1 MIPFAAMPLHPALHS
16 ALASLGLTAATPIQ
30 AATLPVLL
38 AGRDVVA
45 RAQTGSGKTLAYGLP
60 LLHHLDLTRQRL
72 QALVL
77 VPTRE
82 LAAQVTAEL
91 RKAARD
97 LGGVRILEVC
107 GGTPGAAQRAS
118 IERGVHVIVGTPGRC
133 LDMFARGV
141 APAGDIDVLVLDEAD
156 RMLDMGFAPQ
166 VEALLEGLPAA
177 RQTALFS
184 ATWPSGMDG
193 LAARWMRDASH
204 VEVPTDAPEVDHHL
218 HVVEDPDRVPALR
231 GVLARLDAG
240 AGAEAAPSRPPPG
253 GVPATPPPP
262 GPRDRA
268 ALVFVARKETAREV
282 ARALVEAGH
291 AAGALHGDLEQP
303 DRDAVL
309 ARLRNGSLQVLVA
322 TDLAARGLDVRGLDL
337 VVNLDPPRTP
347 EDLVHR
353 AGRTGRAGATGTV
366 VTLANVREAARVRT
380 AATEAGVVLS
390 ESPAPAPPAAPPAPA
405 RMRTVRI
412 DGGRKDKLR
421 PGDLLGAL
429 TGRPDDGGA
438 GCAPEDIGR
447 IEIHDHV
454 TYVAIVR
461 EAAPAALRA
470 LQDGRIKGR
479 RFRVGRA

>member
-1 MIPFAAMPLHPALHS
+1 MTPFAAMPLHPALHR
-16 ALASLGLTAATPIQ
+16 ALASLGLTTATPIQ

-60 LLHHLDLTRQRL
+60 LLHHLNLTRQRL

-133 LDMFARGV
+133 LDMFTRGV
-141 APAGDIDVLVLDEAD
+141 APSGDIDVLVLDEAD

-166 VEALLEGLPAA
+166 VEAILEGLPGA

-184 ATWPSGMDG
+184 ATWPSGMDA
-193 LAARWMRDASH
+193 LAGRWMRDATH

-218 HVVEDPDRVPALR
+218 HVVDDDDRVPALR
-231 GVLARLDAG
+231 GVLARLAG
-240 AGAEAAPSRPPPG
+240 TTEG
-253 GVPATPPPP
+253 
-262 GPRDRA
+262 A
-268 ALVFVARKETAREV
+268 ALVFVARKETARDV
-282 ARALVEAGH
+282 ARALAEAGH
-291 AAGALHGDLEQP
+291 AAGALHGDLEQA

-366 VTLANVREAARVRT
+366 VTLANPREAARVQT

-390 ESPAPAPPAAPPAPA
+390 ESPAPSPPAAPPAPA

-429 TGRPDDGGA
+429 TGPLDAGGA

-454 TYVAIVR
+454 TYVAIAR
-461 EAAPAALRA
+461 DAAPAALRA

-479 RFRVGRA
+479 RFRVGRG